1 MNSLLQ
7 KVFYLVVAP
16 FIFFINIVYP
26 MDTPSKKTSP
36 GRQLLLNSIKARM
49 PVCLEKKPF
58 QRSCDEFYGD
68 VGSDH
73 HHYIEFNPN
82 GRYLIEAREKN
93 VARFTVTD
101 MKSQKSSII
110 PVGNYWKTVVACNKN
125 HALVGGSVFM
135 GKHHLLKISLAHDTI
150 LKNFSDKI
158 MPLKPGRYGY
168 QQLAYNPCRSSFI
181 SVSESEPN
189 RLFCLH
195 DSVTGD
201 IKNHWK
207 DNYVLGGSD
216 DVSYSPNGRYC
227 LIVGKR
233 YIAMVDP
240 ETGKNRWTIA
250 EIAQSVTW
258 HPNNSFF
265 IINSDSEYFVVRAE
279 TGKIIS
285 TFNDRLEGVPR
296 HCDGPEVEYES
307 GWIDQSFFTADGNYF
322 ISLLKH
328 NSKIIVIRN
337 GKTYEVVDFI
347 KGDVDVS
354 TIGVSS
360 DGKYLAYCGRECRG
374 CFEPSI
380 YNIVLYD
387 LEQCKEVVRKSL
399 KKGIRDLRWRP
410 NTHQF
415 ITTEYDSTELTLWD
429 IKSDKLCK
437 KAFDDLKNANDWCVG
452 FVADVCNGAVDVNEI
467 DQKTYD
473 TLPESVQILLSS
485 FKNKINKKEAFRLF
499 F

>member
-1 MNSLLQ
+1 MSGALKKTFCLQ
-7 KVFYLVVAP
+7 GIPL
-16 FIFFINIVYP
+16 IFFVSTAYA
-26 MDTPSKKTSP
+26 MDTLSKKTSP

-49 PVCLEKKPF
+49 PVSLQEKPF
-58 QRSCDEFYGD
+58 KRSCDEFYGD

-101 MKSQKSSII
+101 MKTQKSNCI

-125 HALVGGSVFM
+125 HALVGGSTFM
-135 GKHHLLKISLAHDTI
+135 GKHHLLKISLAHGTI

-216 DVSYSPNGRYC
+216 DVSYSPDGQHC

-233 YIAMVDP
+233 YIAMIDP

-265 IINSDSEYFVVRAE
+265 IINADSECFVVRAE
-279 TGKIIS
+279 TGKIIR

-307 GWIDQSFFTADGNYF
+307 GWIEQSFFTADGNYF
-322 ISLLKH
+322 ISLLRH
-328 NSKIIVIRN
+328 SSKTIVIRN
-337 GKTYEVVDFI
+337 GKTYEVVDFV

-360 DGKYLAYCGRECRG
+360 DGKYLAYGLHEYCGS
-374 CFEPSI
+374 SI
-380 YNIVLYD
+380 YTIVLYD
-387 LEQCKEVVRKSL
+387 LEQRKEVVKEVL

-415 ITTEYDSTELTLWD
+415 ITTEYDSTELMLWD
-429 IKSDKLCK
+429 IKSDQVCK

-452 FVADVCNGAVDVNEI
+452 VIADVCNGAVDVNEI
-467 DQKTYD
+467 DQETYGI
-473 TLPESVQILLSS
+473 LPGSVQVLLSS
-485 FKNKINKKEAFRLF
+485 FKKQNK
-499 F
+499 